1 MALNEATQRK
11 LRTKE
16 IIRLALEN
24 QYKYDSTLTTIND
37 IKGDLSEL
45 RKYCKKLESDLIVT
59 KQVNTKLCDQMRFL
73 VRQSWEN
80 EHLRYLVL
88 QNLSLINDLEEK
100 LIWKN

>member
-24 QYKYDSTLTTIND
+24 QYKSDSTLTTIND

-45 RKYCKKLESDLIVT
+45 RKYYKKLELG
-59 KQVNTKLCDQMRFL
+59 
-73 VRQSWEN
+73 E
-80 EHLRYLVL
+80 
-88 QNLSLINDLEEK
+88 
-100 LIWKN
+100 